1 MSDNRYYALR
11 DEETGLVLKDDT
23 GVPLKWATMDE
34 AVLYG
39 QQRAILE
46 PSKCLLLAKDPK
58 FQAYTLLLVQVIGPC
73 NWNIR
78 PRVGASVLDF
88 LHDARSKRAYGD
100 GL

>member
-1 MSDNRYYALR
+1 MGDNRYYMLR
-11 DEETGLVLKDDT
+11 DEETHSILKDET

-34 AVLYG
+34 AIIYG
-39 QQRAILE
+39 QQRAFLE
-46 PSKCLLLAKDPK
+46 PSKNKLLNEDPK
-58 FQAYTLLLVQVIGPC
+58 GQVYTLLLVQAIGPC

-78 PRVGASVLDF
+78 HYWGGDFKDF

>member
-1 MSDNRYYALR
+1 MGDNRYYMLR
-11 DEETGLVLKDDT
+11 DEETGLILEDET
-23 GVPLKWATMDE
+23 GVPLKLEDMEE
-34 AVLYG
+34 AVLFG
-39 QQRAILE
+39 QKKAASE
-46 PSKCLLLAKDPK
+46 PSKIALLAKDPK
-58 FQAYTLLLVQVIGPC
+58 CQVYTLLHVQAIGPC